1 MGIVELLFLA
11 IGLSMDAFAVSIA
24 NGLSKKNIN
33 AMWTIGIGACF
44 GLFQGVMPVIG
55 YALGS
60 SFAKYIT
67 SVDHIIAIV
76 LLGYIGGKMIYDGI
90 KFDEDDINQDSN
102 KLSFGQLMV
111 QGVATSIDALA
122 VGISLA
128 ALKVDIVASASFIC
142 IVTFI
147 FSVFGVLIGKRFG
160 SKLSNK
166 AQILG
171 GLILVGIGLKIFI
184 EHAFLGG

>member
-1 MGIVELLFLA
+1 MGLIELFLLA
-11 IGLSMDAFAVSIA
+11 VGLSMDAFAVSIA
-24 NGLSKKNIN
+24 NGLSKKNIKFT
-33 AMWTIGIGACF
+33 WTLAIGACF

-60 SFAKYIT
+60 SFEKYIT
-67 SVDHIIAIV
+67 KVDHIIALV
-76 LLGYIGGKMIYDGI
+76 LLGYIGGKMIYDGV
-90 KFDEDDINQDSN
+90 KSVDEDICDKCNN
-102 KLSFGQLMV
+102 LTFGELMV

-122 VGISLA
+122 VGIGLA
-128 ALKVDIVASASFIC
+128 ALKVNIVNSALFIC

-147 FSVFGVLIGKRFG
+147 FSIVGVLIGKKFG